1 MSKLGD
7 FLKKHK
13 VDPRRVVAVSRRL
26 EALQPEDRVI
36 RMARQRAKGGD
47 DGAKE
52 LASKKPR
59 SGRPV
64 SKPAL
69 DRALVGKTLP
79 RRARARVLR
88 AVNAVLAHKSKG
100 SEAKSSDLF

>member
-7 FLKKHK
+7 FMKKHK
-13 VDPRRVVAVSRRL
+13 IDPRRVVAVSRRL
-26 EALQPEDRVI
+26 EALQPEDRAI
-36 RMARQRAKGGD
+36 RMARQLAKGGD

-52 LASKKPR
+52 LAAKKPR
-59 SGRPV
+59 SGHPA

-69 DRALVGKTLP
+69 DRALLGQTIP

-100 SEAKSSDLF
+100 SEAKPSDLF